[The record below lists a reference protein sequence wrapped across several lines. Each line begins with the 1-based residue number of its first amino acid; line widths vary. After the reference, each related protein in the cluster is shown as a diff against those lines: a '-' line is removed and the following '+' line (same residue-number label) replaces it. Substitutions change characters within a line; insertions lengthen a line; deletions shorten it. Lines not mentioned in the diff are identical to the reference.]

1 MTFIL
6 LLMLQT
12 TAGIS
17 FDQLAQT
24 ALAQNKGLQA
34 AREQLRQAVG
44 RLKQAALRPN
54 PSLDVSSATDVL
66 FANEG
71 ENGFGVTLSQPF
83 ELGGKRA
90 KRIQVAE
97 AEVELANAEIADS
110 ERQLIGR
117 LRAAY
122 LRAVETAARLNF
134 FESNRGLNQQMAQVM
149 TVRLSSGDASRLESH
164 LLQAENNRLEA
175 QRLSA
180 ESQLMQEMF
189 ELRKLAG
196 ISPADEFSL
205 EALPTTV
212 SRSRETESDLIEAAF
227 RNRPDLRAARVRE
240 ALANAGV
247 ILARAQVAP
256 TIVGSV
262 RYGRDPNISR
272 FATAT
277 QPRAFEKDS
286 VLEFGV
292 SIPLPLWN
300 REQGSIQE
308 AASKVS
314 QATAER
320 EALEN
325 TIRMEVT
332 AASRRYESAVRSLE
346 LIRGGVV
353 GEAEAGFSITQL
365 AYRLGDAKLTDV
377 IFQQRSLIDAQLAE
391 LAAQAELAIAQAN
404 LDLALGRETK

>member
-17 FDQLAQT
+17 FGQLAQT

-110 ERQLIGR
+110 ERQLIGQ

-332 AASRRYESAVRSLE
+332 AASRRYDSAVRSLE

>member
-110 ERQLIGR
+110 ERQLIGQ

-180 ESQLMQEMF
+180 GSQLMQEMF